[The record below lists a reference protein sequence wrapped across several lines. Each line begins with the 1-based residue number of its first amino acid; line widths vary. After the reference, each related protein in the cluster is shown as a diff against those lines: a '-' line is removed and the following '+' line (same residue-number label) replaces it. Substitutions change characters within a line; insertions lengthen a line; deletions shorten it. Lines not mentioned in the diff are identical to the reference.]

1 MMYLDDLS
9 EENVQIFIA
18 IAKEDG
24 FSEVDIENALSS
36 DIQDL
41 NDTFYH
47 LNLYFDSETY
57 EITAM
62 DNETLTF
69 KKLNFEEILKW

>member
-1 MMYLDDLS
+1 MLYLDDLA
-9 EENVQIFIA
+9 EENVQIFIT
-18 IAKEDG
+18 IAKDDG

-41 NDTFYH
+41 SDTFYH

-62 DNETLTF
+62 DNETLTL
-69 KKLNFEEILKW
+69 KKLNFEEILK